1 MASGAAKRYAGAVF
15 SIAREHG
22 SFDAWQQDLDRL
34 ASLLNDEP
42 ATNVLRSPKV
52 TRSQKLSLIQGALD
66 GGQPESLNLATLLLD
81 RGRIAILPEIAE
93 MFRDAALAERGI
105 AIAHVTTAV
114 PLDSAA
120 EAAISQRLSDLVG
133 KKVEIR
139 TEVDESIIGGIV
151 ARIGDQL
158 IDGSVSNQ
166 LRRLRDR
173 LAAGA

>member
-1 MASGAAKRYAGAVF
+1 MATGAAKRYAGAVF

-22 SFDAWQQDLDRL
+22 SFDPWQRDLDRL
-34 ASLLNDEP
+34 SSLLNDEP
-42 ATNVLRSPKV
+42 AANVLRSPKI
-52 TRSQKLSLIQGALD
+52 TRGQKLSLIQGALD

-81 RGRIAILPEIAE
+81 RGRIAIVPEIAE

-120 EAAISQRLSDLVG
+120 EAAISQRLSELVG

-139 TEVDESIIGGIV
+139 AEVDESIIGGIV

-166 LRRLRDR
+166 LRRMRDR